1 MSKAQDPAAHDP
13 TAHDPARAWAGYFTG
28 AALDSWLAAHPPAVT
43 RAEADFIARALAL
56 APGARLLDVPCGDG
70 RHLVALAER
79 GVTGTGVDL
88 GREQIAAARR
98 AALARSL
105 PLVFSERD
113 MRDLEWTAAFDAAIC
128 FGNSFGYCGDEGN
141 IEFLAAIH
149 RALVPGGR
157 FLLDTR
163 HVAEPGPPPFAPRT
177 TYRTG
182 DVLVLIE
189 QTLDQATRR
198 VDAVTTFARGGTI
211 EKRRCSY
218 RLTTYAELCALLAG
232 VGFIACRGFADLDG
246 RPFTPAA
253 DRLLLLA
260 TKA

>member
-1 MSKAQDPAAHDP
+1 
-13 TAHDPARAWAGYFTG
+13 
-28 AALDSWLAAHPPAVT
+28 VT
-43 RAEADFIARALAL
+43 RAEADFIALALDL

-70 RHLVALAER
+70 RHLLALAER
-79 GVTGTGVDL
+79 EVTGTGVDL
-88 GREQIAAARR
+88 GREQIAVARR
-98 AALARSL
+98 AAGERSL
-105 PLVFSERD
+105 PLVFLERD
-113 MRDLEWTAAFDAAIC
+113 MRDIEWEEAFDAAIC
-128 FGNSFGYCGDEGN
+128 FGNSFGYFAEEEN
-141 IEFLAAIH
+141 RAFLAAIH

-189 QTLDQATRR
+189 QTLDPLTRR
-198 VDAVTTFARGGTI
+198 VDAVTTFIRGGAV
-211 EKRRCSY
+211 EKRHCSY
-218 RLTTYAELCALLAG
+218 RLTTYAELCAQLSGL
-232 VGFIACRGFADLDG
+232 GFFACRGFAALDG
-246 RPFTPAA
+246 QPFTPVS